1 MKTAKPQKEVKYRR
15 LAAEAVP
22 ELWMVQFFSKTLLVL
37 LSFLFGKLSTAII
50 GTRAAALTTANLKRV
65 ILSWQGVVLILVGIV
80 FSLVYIAIDLFFAV
94 VISGKIIRGEDA
106 GFFSSLKESFISLKR
121 FMNPDGISILLYILI
136 AVPLVIGVIFSTDIM
151 RNFQLPNFIM
161 DVVWKRPLFTV
172 LYVAGIAAL
181 IVVGFF
187 FIFSVHAVL
196 LSGKTPKEAKKYSF
210 RLVKKHWLR
219 FYLTM
224 ILMIVVMIGIRY
236 AVSMLLT
243 RVTNPQFQ
251 KVEETIPPGYDVP
264 DLLEG
269 DDAAELTEMD
279 KQVISYRF
287 SVAFYTLGSGLLDL
301 MLHMV
306 FLGLLMLCFTKLY
319 LRFDREEQDG
329 SEYVYLARPKRGTYV
344 LKILL
349 MIGVIVVSIL
359 QSLFIALLFD
369 NYVERNRVA
378 IYAHR
383 AGGTLAL
390 ENSVE
395 GLKKASEHGCTGG
408 EIDVQRTKDGQY
420 IIYHDDDFRRLA
432 GVKKK
437 PSQMTLDEV
446 MALELKDANGSGRVA
461 TLEEILDAARE
472 YDMKLLVELKGETAD
487 ERMAD
492 DVVAKIHEMGVE
504 QRVIL
509 ISLKQELMSYVKQTY
524 PEFETS
530 VVFFAGLGDYTGLDC
545 DYLGVE
551 EGIVNEALC
560 ADAHDKGKKVDVWT
574 PNEIESIYQFL
585 DSSADCITTDQVIL
599 AEKVQWILDNRP
611 DRMVLE
617 DRLYDFWKQFM

>member
-1 MKTAKPQKEVKYRR
+1 MKKAKPQKKVKYRR

-22 ELWMVQFFSKTLLVL
+22 ELWMVQFFSKLMLIL
-37 LSFLFGKLSTAII
+37 LSFLFGKISTAVI
-50 GTRAAALTTANLKRV
+50 GTRAAALTTANLKKV
-65 ILSWQGVVLILVGIV
+65 ILSWQGVVLILIGIV
-80 FSLVYIAIDLFFAV
+80 FALLYIAIDLFFSV
-94 VISGKIIRGEDA
+94 VISGKIIRGDKA
-106 GFFSSLKESFISLKR
+106 RFFPSLKESFVSLKR
-121 FMNPDGISILLYILI
+121 FLNPDGISILVYILI
-136 AVPLVIGVIFSTDIM
+136 AVPIVIGVIFATGFM
-151 RNFQLPNFIM
+151 RSFHLPNFIM
-161 DVVWKRPLFTV
+161 DVVWKRPLFAAI
-172 LYVAGIAAL
+172 YVGGIAAL
-181 IVVGFF
+181 VVIGFF

-219 FYLTM
+219 FYLSM
-224 ILMIVVMIGIRY
+224 LLMIAVMIGIRY
-236 AVSMLLT
+236 GANTLLA
-243 RVTNPQFQ
+243 RISNGEFQ
-251 KVEETIPPGYDVP
+251 KVEETIPPGYHLP
-264 DLLEG
+264 DFYSDE
-269 DDAAELTEMD
+269 DAAALTDLD

-287 SVAFYTLGSGLLDL
+287 AAAVYTLGSGLLDL

-306 FLGLLMLCFTKLY
+306 FLGLLSLYFTKLY
-319 LRFDREEQDG
+319 LRFDEKEQEGPDP
-329 SEYVYLARPKRGTYV
+329 VYLARPKRMTYW

-349 MIGVIVVSIL
+349 MIGIIVASVL
-359 QSLFIALLFD
+359 LSLFIALLFD
-369 NYVERNRVA
+369 NAVERNHVA
-378 IYAHR
+378 VFAHR

-395 GLKKASEHGCTGG
+395 GLRLASEHGCTGG

-420 IIYHDDDFRRLA
+420 IIYHDDDFSRLA

-437 PSQMTLDEV
+437 PAQMTFEEV
-446 MALELKDANGSGRVA
+446 MDLELTDANGSGRVA

-487 ERMAD
+487 EKMAD
-492 DVVAKIHEMGVE
+492 DVVAKVHEMGVE
-504 QRVIL
+504 DYVIL
-509 ISLKQELMSYVKQTY
+509 ISLKQDLMTYVKETY

-530 VVFFAGLGDYTGLDC
+530 VIFFAGLGDYTKLEC
-545 DYLGVE
+545 DYLGLE

-574 PNEIESIYQFL
+574 PNEFESLYQFL

-599 AEKVQWILDNRP
+599 AEKVQKILDSRP
-611 DRMVLE
+611 DRMILE